1 MKKLPDVKIYFQF
14 IIHQKQYIHIKEYD
28 KHIENLLVLTKNRP
42 KDNLIFISSNPFRI
56 VTAIKYG
63 FLTIPV
69 IQFESFYR
77 DDYQLSLVE
86 HYILKIRHLKDMKK
100 RLRQDFKCLVQKID
114 NQPCKVPNYIKNLQK
129 AGGQFD
135 CQSQGSFGGK
145 KLKQKVAEVKEKE
158 KSIESKIAPKMPAKK
173 IDPALLQQKKPQ
185 SINQPNKGQFKP
197 RKSSFGNIS
206 FGDGTGKNGKRQP
219 QSDSE
224 DLEDYDEEECE
235 RKVKQ
240 LEDEL
245 KRGVIASKEPPKKKL
260 LFTKI
265 EENNIEE
272 NEKEDS
278 EPLDGRNLSF
288 NKN

>member
-28 KHIENLLVLTKNRP
+28 KHIENLLVLNKNRP

-114 NQPCKVPNYIKNLQK
+114 N
-129 AGGQFD
+129 
-135 CQSQGSFGGK
+135 
-145 KLKQKVAEVKEKE
+145 
-158 KSIESKIAPKMPAKK
+158 
-173 IDPALLQQKKPQ
+173 
-185 SINQPNKGQFKP
+185 
-197 RKSSFGNIS
+197 
-206 FGDGTGKNGKRQP
+206 
-219 QSDSE
+219 
-224 DLEDYDEEECE
+224 
-235 RKVKQ
+235 
-240 LEDEL
+240 
-245 KRGVIASKEPPKKKL
+245 
-260 LFTKI
+260 
-265 EENNIEE
+265 
-272 NEKEDS
+272 
-278 EPLDGRNLSF
+278 
-288 NKN
+288 